1 MSALTKATICVALTA
16 ALAACGNSGDT
27 AGGDAAAKSDT
38 LVIATVNNSDMIR
51 MQKLTSDF
59 TDQHPDIKLEWVT
72 LEENVLRQRVTT
84 DIATKGGQFDVLT
97 IGTYEVPIWAEGGW
111 LKPLKFGPDY
121 DVDDLL
127 PKIRQAAS
135 YEGQLYAAPFYGEGS
150 MLMYRTDLL
159 QKAGLTMP
167 EQPSWDFVVDAA
179 RKMTDKQDGVY
190 GICLR
195 GKAGWGENMALLSA
209 MGNAFGARW
218 FDENWRPQFD
228 QPEWKAALQ
237 TYVSVMKDAGPP
249 GASSNGFNENLALFN
264 AGKCAM
270 WVDATVAASFIT
282 NPKESKVAD
291 KVGFAAAPD
300 TGKGK
305 TTGWLWAWNLAIP
318 ASSKK
323 ADKAQ
328 EFIAWATSKHYTDLV
343 ASKDGWANVPPG
355 TRTSLYNNPEYLK
368 AAPFAKQ
375 TLAAIDSADTH
386 NPAVKPV
393 PYVGVQYAA
402 IPEFQAIGTT
412 VGQQFSAALTGS
424 ISVDEALKN
433 AQAATEREMK
443 RAGYPK

>member
-1 MSALTKATICVALTA
+1 MSALTRSAIFL
-16 ALAACGNSGDT
+16 ALAATLSGCGDRSG
-27 AGGDAAAKSDT
+27 AANGGDDAT

-59 TDQHPDIKLEWVT
+59 TAQHPGIKLKWVT

-97 IGTYEVPIWAEGGW
+97 VGTYEVPIWAERGW
-111 LKPLKFGPDY
+111 LKPLQFDPDY

-135 YEGQLYAAPFYGEGS
+135 FDDKLYAAPFYGEGS
-150 MLMYRTDLL
+150 MLMYRTDLV

-167 EQPSWDFVVDAA
+167 AQPSWNFVVDAA
-179 RKMTDKQDGVY
+179 RKLTDKQNGIY

-218 FDENWRPQFD
+218 FDQNWKAQFD

-237 TYVSVMKDAGPP
+237 TYVDVMKEAGPP
-249 GASSNGFNENLALFN
+249 GAASNGFNENLALFN
-264 AGKCAM
+264 AGKCAL
-270 WVDATVAASFIT
+270 WVDATVAASFISD
-282 NPKESKVAD
+282 PKQSKVAD
-291 KVGFAAAPD
+291 KVGFTAAPD

-318 ASSKK
+318 ASSRK

-328 EFIAWATSKHYTDLV
+328 AFIAWATSKHYTDLV
-343 ASKDGWANVPPG
+343 AAKEGWANVPPG
-355 TRTSLYNNPEYLK
+355 TRSSLYRNPDYLK

-375 TLAAIDSADTH
+375 TLAAIEGADTH
-386 NPAVKPV
+386 NPAVEPV
-393 PYVGVQYAA
+393 PYVGVQYAS
-402 IPEFQAIGTT
+402 IPEFQSIGTT

-424 ISVDEALKN
+424 ITVDAALQN
-433 AQAATEREMK
+433 AQSSTEREMQ
-443 RAGYPK
+443 RAGYPKK